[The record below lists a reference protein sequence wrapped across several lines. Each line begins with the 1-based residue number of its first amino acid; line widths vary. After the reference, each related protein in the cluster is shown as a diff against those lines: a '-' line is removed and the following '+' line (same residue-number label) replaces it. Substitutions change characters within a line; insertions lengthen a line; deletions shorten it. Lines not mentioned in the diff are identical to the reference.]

1 MLALLCVIIGAFL
14 LGRSFARKED
24 KEKGFIVVLGGL
36 LLIWLFPGV
45 ALFIIGIVLLSL
57 FGIQIVGFI

>member
-1 MLALLCVIIGAFL
+1 MLALLCIIVGAFL

-36 LLIWLFPGV
+36 LLIWFFPGIALLIIGLILL
-45 ALFIIGIVLLSL
+45 ALFGV
-57 FGIQIVGFI
+57 QIVGV